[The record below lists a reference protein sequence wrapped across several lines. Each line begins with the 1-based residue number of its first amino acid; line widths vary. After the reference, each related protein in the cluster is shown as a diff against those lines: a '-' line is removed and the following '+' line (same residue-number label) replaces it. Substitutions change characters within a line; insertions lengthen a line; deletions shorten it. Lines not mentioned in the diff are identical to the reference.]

1 MYRVIGICKDKGE
14 KKKRITGLEV
24 TEMDFK
30 NMVLFL
36 EIGLKL
42 MDLSFQKTKVEV
54 KNSQLKL
61 EIKDLTLF

>member
-1 MYRVIGICKDKGE
+1 
-14 KKKRITGLEV
+14 
-24 TEMDFK
+24 MDFK